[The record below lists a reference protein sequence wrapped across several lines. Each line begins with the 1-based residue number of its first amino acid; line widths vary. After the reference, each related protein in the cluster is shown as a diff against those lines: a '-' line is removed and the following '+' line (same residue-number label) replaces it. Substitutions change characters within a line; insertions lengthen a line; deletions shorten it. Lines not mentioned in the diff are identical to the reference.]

1 MTVKHFIRS
10 LGLLCFVPQFVLSAE
25 PSRECAGVDLNR
37 VFSVNNITPRG
48 RYYEATVPDTL
59 DLAERAKLAI
69 HALTEALNPESG
81 YSPYGHAFFKV

>member
-1 MTVKHFIRS
+1 MTVTNFIRS
-10 LGLLCFVPQFVLSAE
+10 LGLFCLLPHFVMSAE
-25 PSRECAGVDLNR
+25 PSRERPGVDLNR
-37 VFSVNNITPRG
+37 VFSANNVTPRG